1 MEIGDHLV
9 CEMSFEWHWSLYIA
23 IKEPKMETSLER
35 DAARR
40 RTLGRLL
47 RNFVSGR
54 GRMEGCPPVPVWMWP
69 LHLEGCVST
78 YFYCDR
84 CGSTIIWVLG
94 RPLWNKPIK
103 NPLKTR
109 PCHELAALRLGRRLI
124 APPARESGHQ
134 GGMQRSPWTGRGR
147 RLHPAF
153 ALFYRI
159 YNALLFARRCL
170 NEARSCVPARRA
182 ADTARCCAALCAYAE
197 QPCNHF
203 CGHRQKWRQS
213 GEGGSVMRNQR
224 GTNSQSWFFISST
237 FSLDHLPWRRSNA
250 NMCKS
255 TFIYIL
261 FLASACDRSIHFN
274 VEKPKMKHSCT
285 NVHHG
290 THNTRRSCWEV
301 KLSFKLVQTQN
312 CTVIPNRRRRYWIP
326 TQKR

>member
-1 MEIGDHLV
+1 
-9 CEMSFEWHWSLYIA
+9 MSFEGHWSLYISL
-23 IKEPKMETSLER
+23 KEPKMETSLER

-54 GRMEGCPPVPVWMWP
+54 GRMEGCLPVPVWMWP

-147 RLHPAF
+147 RLRFIQPSLSSTESTMRCCLLVGVSMKRGAAF
-153 ALFYRI
+153 LRA
-159 YNALLFARRCL
+159 
-170 NEARSCVPARRA
+170 VPQIPRA
-182 ADTARCCAALCAYAE
+182 AVRPCALT
-197 QPCNHF
+197 QNNHAIIF
-203 CGHRQKWRQS
+203 VAIAKNEGKVAKVVPSWETKGERTHNRGFLFPQLFPWTICL
-213 GEGGSVMRNQR
+213 EGGQMQTCVKVHSF
-224 GTNSQSWFFISST
+224 TYFSWHQLVIEVSI
-237 FSLDHLPWRRSNA
+237 LML
-250 NMCKS
+250 KS
-255 TFIYIL
+255 P
-261 FLASACDRSIHFN
+261 R
-274 VEKPKMKHSCT
+274 
-285 NVHHG
+285 
-290 THNTRRSCWEV
+290 
-301 KLSFKLVQTQN
+301 
-312 CTVIPNRRRRYWIP
+312 
-326 TQKR
+326 